1 MIRRSVWI
9 KAIAFVV
16 IAVLGVSYVL
26 LRYVGVGQSV
36 LGSGYT
42 AYVDLPDSGGLFTSA
57 SVTYRGVEVGRV
69 GAITLR
75 PNGIRVA
82 LQFASDRHIP
92 ADTTA
97 VVGNG
102 SPIGEQFIDLQPP
115 NDNGPYLRA
124 GSVIPQSRTSLP
136 TSTEELL
143 VSLDRLVR
151 SVPRR
156 DLHTV
161 VTELGRTF
169 DGTGPDLA
177 HLLDSS
183 HELLASAQANLPA
196 TVDLLQQGGRVL
208 DTQNSL
214 SSSITAFSRHL
225 DTFTSALRAG
235 DGDLRGVLRNG
246 SPASKELTALDN
258 SLGTSLPTLLGNAT
272 QLGKV
277 TSARVPALRQILII
291 YPYVVATS
299 FGLFPGNGST
309 RFGIPVPP
317 EEDHQ
322 PCKKGYLDPSK
333 RRSPNVLTY
342 PAVRYGSYCQE
353 PTSADV
359 NPRGSRMAP
368 EPNGKRLGD
377 EPSYRNNAGL
387 PHGVTVRSPQS
398 GDMALGDES
407 WLWLLFAPMA

>member
-1 MIRRSVWI
+1 
-9 KAIAFVV
+9 
-16 IAVLGVSYVL
+16 
-26 LRYVGVGQSV
+26 
-36 LGSGYT
+36 
-42 AYVDLPDSGGLFTSA
+42 
-57 SVTYRGVEVGRV
+57 
-69 GAITLR
+69 
-75 PNGIRVA
+75 
-82 LQFASDRHIP
+82 
-92 ADTTA
+92 
-97 VVGNG
+97 
-102 SPIGEQFIDLQPP
+102 
-115 NDNGPYLRA
+115 
-124 GSVIPQSRTSLP
+124 
-136 TSTEELL
+136 
-143 VSLDRLVR
+143 
-151 SVPRR
+151 
-156 DLHTV
+156 
-161 VTELGRTF
+161 
-169 DGTGPDLA
+169 
-177 HLLDSS
+177 
-183 HELLASAQANLPA
+183 LLASAQANLPA

-214 SSSITAFSRHL
+214 SSSITSFSRHL

-235 DGDLRGVLRNG
+235 DGDLRKVLRNG

-258 SLGTSLPTLLGNAT
+258 SLRTSLPTLLGNAT
-272 QLGKV
+272 SLGNV
-277 TSARVPALRQILII
+277 TSARVPALRQILVI

-342 PAVRYGSYCQE
+342 PPVRYGSYCQE

-377 EPSYRNNAGL
+377 EPGYRNNAGL
-387 PHGVTVRSPQS
+387 PRGTTVRSLGS
-398 GDMALGDES
+398 GDMALGDDS